1 MGHRCQLPTPLLHRK
16 RVIVSIKKRNLKGVF
31 TMSTTAR
38 LDLPAQTIDGS
49 EGTAKELLLKA
60 KAQVGFVPNM
70 YAKMANAP
78 GVLETYL
85 FGYQRFRE
93 ASGFTPVEQEVILLT
108 ISRFHGCSYCMAAHS
123 MIADKMSKVPAD
135 ILEALRAGTAI
146 PDPKLAALSDFTRVV
161 VEQRGNPTPEQL
173 SRFRDAGYTDRQVL
187 EIILAIAVKTISNY
201 CNHVLHTEVDPVFD
215 KYKWEGK

>member
-1 MGHRCQLPTPLLHRK
+1 MG
-16 RVIVSIKKRNLKGVF
+16 N
-31 TMSTTAR
+31 TAQ
-38 LDLPAQTIDGS
+38 LDLAAQTIEGS
-49 EGTAKELLLKA
+49 EGNARELLLRA

-93 ASGFTPVEQEVILLT
+93 ASGFTPVEQEVVLLT

-135 ILEALRAGTAI
+135 VLQALRAGTAI
-146 PDPKLAALSDFTRVV
+146 PNPKLAALSEFTSIM
-161 VEQRGNPTPEQL
+161 VEQRGNPTSAQL
-173 SRFRDAGYTDRQVL
+173 SPFKSAGYTDRQVL

-201 CNHVLHTEVDPVFD
+201 CNHVFHTEVDAAFD
-215 KYKWEGK
+215 KYKWER